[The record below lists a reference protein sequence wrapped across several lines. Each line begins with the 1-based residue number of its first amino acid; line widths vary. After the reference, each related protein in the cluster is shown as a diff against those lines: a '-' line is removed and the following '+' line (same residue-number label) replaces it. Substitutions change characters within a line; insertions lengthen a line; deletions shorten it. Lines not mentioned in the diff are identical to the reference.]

1 MAGHKAFTLPPG
13 DGAKVCVGGGAG
25 FIGSHIAKRLK
36 ESGYKVTVV
45 DWKENEFMK
54 PEEFCDEFVLDDLR
68 KLEVAVKA
76 CQGCL
81 QVYNLAADMGGM
93 GFICSNESVLSFNN
107 TSISMNML
115 EAARRS
121 GARDFFYASSACVYN
136 EAKQDDPSNPGLVES
151 DAWPARPQDMYGL
164 EKLYAEEMALAYGR
178 DFSLNVRIARFHN
191 IYGPRGTWQ
200 GGREKAPA
208 AFCRKAI
215 TSTKEFEMWGDG
227 KQTRSFT
234 FIDDCVEGV
243 LRLTFS
249 DCDVPLN
256 LGSTEMVDMN
266 EFARIALSFD
276 DKTLPIKHID
286 GPMGVRGRNSNS
298 KLILEKLGWEP
309 TIKIADGLR
318 KAYFWIKGEIERE
331 RKEGNA
337 ADFSTSEVVQQ
348 VDDSLMKL
356 GNEESTV

>member
-1 MAGHKAFTLPPG
+1 MSEIKAFTLPPG
-13 DGAKVCVGGGAG
+13 DGAKVCIGGGAG

-36 ESGYKVTVV
+36 ENGYKVTVV

-54 PEEFCDEFVLDDLR
+54 KEEFCDEFVLDDLR

-76 CQGCL
+76 CKGCL

-136 EAKQDDPSNPGLVES
+136 EAKQEDPSNPGLIES

-191 IYGPRGTWQ
+191 IYGPRGTWK

-234 FIDDCVEGV
+234 FINDCVEGV

-249 DCDVPLN
+249 DCDVPIN

-276 DKTLPIKHID
+276 KKELPIKHID

-298 KLILEKLGWEP
+298 KLILEKLQWEP

-318 KAYFWIKGEIERE
+318 KTYFWIKGEIERE
-331 RKEGNA
+331 RKEGNV

-356 GNEESTV
+356 GNEESIV

>member
-1 MAGHKAFTLPPG
+1 MGSEPEGEKDPRHQEEVDQGAVGLEDTPCHQEGEVLP
-13 DGAKVCVGGGAG
+13 GAQVCHQGVG
-25 FIGSHIAKRLK
+25 SIAK
-36 ESGYKVTVV
+36 T
-45 DWKENEFMK
+45 NE
-54 PEEFCDEFVLDDLR
+54 PI
-68 KLEVAVKA
+68 
-76 CQGCL
+76 
-81 QVYNLAADMGGM
+81 N
-93 GFICSNESVLSFNN
+93 I
-107 TSISMNML
+107 
-115 EAARRS
+115 
-121 GARDFFYASSACVYN
+121 
-136 EAKQDDPSNPGLVES
+136 
-151 DAWPARPQDMYGL
+151 
-164 EKLYAEEMALAYGR
+164 
-178 DFSLNVRIARFHN
+178 RIARFHN
-191 IYGPRGTWQ
+191 IYGPRGTWK

-215 TSTKEFEMWGDG
+215 TSTTEFEMWGDG

-249 DCDVPLN
+249 DCDVPIN

-276 DKTLPIKHID
+276 GKDLPIKHID
-286 GPMGVRGRNSNS
+286 GPMGVRGRNSNN

-309 TIKIADGLR
+309 TMTIADGLR
-318 KAYFWIKGEIERE
+318 KTYFWIKGEIERE